1 MTKKPTYKKRIKE
14 LDATIAK
21 LTKRRKALATAAAK
35 KNLDR
40 IQKFFNG
47 LIGTIRFVVHVEEH
61 ATTKALRRV
70 DGVHIRLCDDRQHVN
85 VTADMTAIREEVDKD
100 GDRQISRHSYRLF
113 PYLPV
118 TWRPYDRGNPLRG
131 IFEGKLVDEAEWQRA
146 AAQVNKPLF

>member
-100 GDRQISRHSYRLF
+100 GDRRVLRQKYRLY
-113 PYLPV
+113 PYLPI
-118 TWRPYDRGNPLRG
+118 TWRPGNPKHPLG
-131 IFEGKLVDEAEWQRA
+131 NMIAGKLVNDTEWLRA
-146 AAQVNKPLF
+146 WTQVSNPVF